1 MSDKH
6 VRVILSAK
14 DNNFTRAL
22 DNVNKQLN
30 GLTSG
35 AKKSEKNTNSL
46 FSSIVKG
53 GLVTAGVA
61 KGMQVLS
68 ASVGDAVS
76 RYDTLNRFPK
86 QMKGLGFATDE
97 VESSTQKL
105 SKGIEGLPTRLDEV
119 VSTASKFALMN
130 KDLSYS
136 TDLTLALN
144 NAFLAS
150 GAGADEAQRGL
161 VQFTQMMSKGK
172 VDMQSWYT
180 LTDTMGIGLNQ
191 LAESFGFA
199 GESAQND
206 LYEALKS
213 GEITFKEF
221 SDKIIEMDK
230 QVGGFADQAKTASEG
245 IATSFKNI
253 RTAVVNG
260 VAKVITA
267 LDNLSKAFTGNSIAQ
282 NMDIMKGVIT
292 AGFDVIVKSISMV
305 EPVARGLGNV
315 FRFLANDSVIL
326 APALM
331 GVAAGF
337 VALKVVQQINKLMNE
352 YGSVSGFV
360 FTKMTVLPA
369 VINKVKA
376 STLAMTIAY
385 NAAGAGIAGMAA
397 AAKLAITS
405 IPVVGWVIG
414 GVTAAVAAFVKIT
427 GKVSPETKKANE
439 EMRKSAQAA
448 KDMANN
454 FESNNQTFERNQ
466 KSIEATGKSM
476 MDLASRTAELANTQ
490 SRSGAQTKE
499 MNENINALNDYL
511 GESVVQFD
519 KQTGQLN
526 ISEEAMKAYIETSM
540 KQEQLASINKRLI
553 ELNTERLEAE
563 AKLEENAKKQIEVQ
577 EKLNE
582 ASLLARGEKKEY
594 KKTLEELEEAE
605 NDLVKTKET
614 NATVTT
620 KLTNEQ
626 QALLDE
632 VSKKEKE
639 VANIKRNIWAELSEE
654 EKAVVEDTKKRYQ
667 DLVDATTN
675 MFSAME
681 QKSTVS
687 AEKLIENLK
696 KNQETMANWG
706 DNMLKL
712 REKVDGMEFGHLLIK
727 QFEEAGPQYASTLE
741 ALVNSTD
748 GSIEELVALLGNGG
762 TSAANAL
769 AQQFGYTSAEEMPQE
784 VRNMVQTTQ
793 GTLSE
798 QFNGIDW
805 AGYGVMI
812 PDGISQGIENNKP
825 NVTTSTD
832 RMLWEQQQAIDG
844 FKPSI
849 GASADNL
856 GKTVTKS
863 YGQGMTSEKRFAI
876 YQAEM
881 VKNESTASLDTGGYN
896 KAYKSGQ
903 DVSQAYG
910 QGATDKKG
918 EAVSAVSN
926 VKTGTQEEF
935 VDVWKSFQKYGSD
948 LVEGIRNGIG
958 IVSYKPA
965 GEMQKVVNKIM
976 AEFSGKRNLMA
987 SHGQNMMQGLINGMN
1002 YKSGAVYNTAYNIA
1016 NSAARAAQ
1024 RALRIHSPSRVF
1036 RDIGNYTGDG
1046 MVVGIEE
1053 KTKSV
1058 QSAMRD
1064 MVDTSSLDVGF
1075 NQVRDSINSAK
1086 GLTGEFNSNIELN
1099 QRPAEFTF
1107 NLFGKTFKAF
1117 VDDVTNAQNKQVDLE
1132 LAY

>member
-22 DNVNKQLN
+22 DNVNKQLS

-53 GLVTAGVA
+53 GLVTAAAA
-61 KGMQVLS
+61 KGFQILS
-68 ASVGDAVS
+68 ASIGDAVS
-76 RYDTLNRFPK
+76 RYDILNRFPK

-199 GESAQND
+199 GESAQSD
-206 LYEALKS
+206 LYDALKS
-213 GEITFKEF
+213 GEITFKQF
-221 SDKIIEMDK
+221 SDKIIEIDK

-260 VAKVITA
+260 IAKVITA
-267 LDNLSKAFTGNSIAQ
+267 LDNLSKAFTGNSIAK
-282 NMDIMKGVIT
+282 NMDILKGVIT
-292 AGFDVIVKSISMV
+292 KGFDIIVKSILMV
-305 EPVARGLGNV
+305 EPIARGLGNV

-331 GVAAGF
+331 GVAAAF
-337 VALKVVQQINKLMNE
+337 VALKVVQQINKLMSE
-352 YGSVSGFV
+352 YGSVSGIIFS
-360 FTKMTVLPA
+360 KMTVLPA
-369 VINKVKA
+369 IINKVKV

-385 NAAGAGIAGMAA
+385 NAAGAGITGMAA

-405 IPVVGWVIG
+405 IPGVGWVIG
-414 GVTAAVAAFVKIT
+414 GVTAAVTAFLKIT
-427 GKVSPETKKANE
+427 GKVPDDVKEMNE
-439 EMRKSAQAA
+439 EMRKSAQVA
-448 KDMANN
+448 KDMEDN
-454 FESNNQTFERNQ
+454 FESNNKSFERNQ

-476 MDLASRTAELANTQ
+476 MDLATRTAELANTQ

-499 MNENINALNDYL
+499 MNENINALNEYL

-519 KQTGQLN
+519 KQTGKLN
-526 ISEEAMKAYIETSM
+526 LSEEAMKAYIETSM

-553 ELNTERLEAE
+553 ELNTERLESE
-563 AKLEENAKKQIEVQ
+563 AKLEENSKKLLEAQT
-577 EKLNE
+577 KLDE
-582 ASLLARGEKKEY
+582 ASFLSRGERKEY
-594 KKTLEELEEAE
+594 KKTIEELEEAE
-605 NDLVKTKET
+605 KALLKSQET
-614 NATVTT
+614 NATVTK
-620 KLTNEQ
+620 KLSNEREI
-626 QALLDE
+626 LLDE
-632 VSKKEKE
+632 VSKKEQE
-639 VANIKRNIWAELSEE
+639 VAQIKKNIWAELSEE
-654 EKAVVEDTKKRYQ
+654 EKKVVEDTKKRYQ
-667 DLVDATTN
+667 DLLDATTN
-675 MFSAME
+675 MFSEME

-741 ALVNSTD
+741 ALVDSTD
-748 GSIEELVALLGNGG
+748 GSIEELVTLLGNGG
-762 TSAANAL
+762 DSAANAL
-769 AQQFGYTSAEEMPQE
+769 AQQFGFTSAEKMPPE
-784 VRNMVQTTQ
+784 LKNLVQTTE
-793 GTLSE
+793 TSLSE

-805 AGYGVMI
+805 AGYGVLI
-812 PDGISQGIENNKP
+812 PDGISQGIEKNKP

-832 RMLWEQQQAIDG
+832 NMLWEQQQKIDG
-844 FKPSI
+844 FKPTI
-849 GASADNL
+849 GAAADSL

-863 YGQGMTSEKRFAI
+863 YGEGMTSEKRFAM

-881 VKNESTASLDTGGYN
+881 VKNESANAMNTGGYD

-903 DVSQAYG
+903 NVSQAYG
-910 QGATDKKG
+910 QGATSKKG
-918 EAVSAVSN
+918 EAVGAVSG
-926 VKTGTQEEF
+926 VKKGTQEEF

-948 LVEGIRNGIG
+948 LVEGLRNGIG

-965 GEMQKVVNKIM
+965 NEMGKVINKVQS
-976 AEFSGKRNLMA
+976 EFYGKQNLF
-987 SHGQNMMQGLINGMN
+987 SRYGQNMMQGLINGMN
-1002 YKSGAVYNTAYNIA
+1002 YKGSAVYNTAYNIA
-1016 NSAARAAQ
+1016 YSAARAAK
-1024 RALRIHSPSRVF
+1024 RALDIHSPSKVF
-1036 RDIGNYTGDG
+1036 REIGNYTGDG

-1058 QSAMRD
+1058 QSAMQD

-1117 VDDVTNAQNKQVDLE
+1117 VDDVTNAQNRKVDLE

>member
-22 DNVNKQLN
+22 DNVNKQLS

-35 AKKSEKNTNSL
+35 ARKSEKNTNSL

-61 KGMQVLS
+61 KGFQILS
-68 ASVGDAVS
+68 ASIGDAVS

-86 QMKGLGFATDE
+86 QMKGLGFATKE
-97 VESSTQKL
+97 VEKSTQKL

-206 LYEALKS
+206 LYEALRS
-213 GEITFKEF
+213 GAITFNQF

-230 QVGGFADQAKTASEG
+230 QVGGFATQAKTASEG

-260 VAKVITA
+260 TAKVITA

-282 NMDIMKGVIT
+282 NMNIVKGAIAT
-292 AGFDVIVKSISMV
+292 GFDIVIKSISMA
-305 EPVARGLGNV
+305 EPVARGIGNV

-326 APALM
+326 SSALI
-331 GVAAGF
+331 GVATGF
-337 VALKVVQQINKLMNE
+337 VALKVVQRINKLMTE
-352 YGSVSGFV
+352 YGSVSGFI
-360 FTKMTVLPA
+360 FTKMAVLPA
-369 VINKVKA
+369 IINKVKV
-376 STLAMTIAY
+376 SIIAMTIAY
-385 NAAGAGIAGMAA
+385 NAAGAGITGMAA

-439 EMRKSAQAA
+439 EMRKSAEIA
-448 KDMANN
+448 KNMTEN
-454 FESNNQTFERNQ
+454 FKSNNETFERNQ
-466 KSIEATGKSM
+466 KSIKATGKSM
-476 MDLASRTAELANTQ
+476 MDLAARTAELANSQGRT
-490 SRSGAQTKE
+490 GAQTKE
-499 MNENINALNDYL
+499 MNENINSLNEYL
-511 GESVVQFD
+511 GKSVVQFD

-526 ISEEAMKAYIETSM
+526 LSEKAMKTYIETSM
-540 KQEQLASINKRLI
+540 KQEQLAAINKRLI

-563 AKLEENAKKQIEVQ
+563 AKLENNAKKQIEIQ

-582 ASLLARGEKKEY
+582 ASFFARGEKKEY
-594 KKTLEELEEAE
+594 KKTLEELGEAE
-605 NDLVKTKET
+605 KDLVKSQET

-620 KLTNEQ
+620 KLTNERQ
-626 QALLDE
+626 VLLNE
-632 VSKKEKE
+632 VAKKEKE
-639 VANIKRNIWAELSEE
+639 VAGIKKNIWVELSEE
-654 EKAVVEDTKKRYQ
+654 EKKVVENTKKRYQ

-675 MFSAME
+675 MFEQMK

-687 AEKLIENLK
+687 AQQLIKNLK

-712 REKVDGMEFGHLLIK
+712 RKKVDGMEFGHLLIK
-727 QFEEAGPQYASTLE
+727 QFEEAGPQYASTLK

-748 GSIEELVALLGNGG
+748 GNIKELVDLLGKGG
-762 TSAANAL
+762 ASAANTL
-769 AQQFGYTSAEEMPQE
+769 AQQFGFASAEKMPQE
-784 VRNMVQTTQ
+784 ITTMVQTTESS
-793 GTLSE
+793 LSE
-798 QFNGIDW
+798 QFKGINW

-812 PDGISQGIENNKP
+812 PDGISKGIENNKP

-832 RMLWEQQQAIDG
+832 RMLWEQQKAIDG
-844 FKPSI
+844 FKTTI
-849 GASADNL
+849 GATANSL

-863 YGQGMTSEKRFAI
+863 YGEGMTSKKRFAI

-881 VKNESTASLDTGGYN
+881 VKNESTASLDNGGYN

-903 DVSQAYG
+903 DVSKAYG
-910 QGATDKKG
+910 QGASDKKG

-965 GEMQKVVNKIM
+965 NEMSKVINKVQS
-976 AEFSGKRNLMA
+976 EFSGTPNLF
-987 SHGQNMMQGLINGMN
+987 SRYGQNMMQGLINGMN
-1002 YKSGAVYNTAYNIA
+1002 YRRSAVYNTAYNIA
-1016 NSAARAAQ
+1016 YSAARAAK
-1024 RALRIHSPSRVF
+1024 RALSIHSPSRVF
-1036 RDIGNYTGDG
+1036 RSIGNYTGDG
-1046 MVVGIEE
+1046 MVIGIEE

-1064 MVDTSSLDVGF
+1064 MVDTSSLDLGF

-1099 QRPAEFTF
+1099 QQPAEFTF

-1117 VDDVTNAQNKQVDLE
+1117 VDDVTNAQNRKVNLE

>member
-22 DNVNKQLN
+22 DNVNKQLS

-53 GLVTAGVA
+53 GLVTAAAA
-61 KGMQVLS
+61 KGFQILS
-68 ASVGDAVS
+68 ASIGDAVS

-150 GAGADEAQRGL
+150 GSSADEAQRGL

-199 GESAQND
+199 GESAQSD
-206 LYEALKS
+206 LYDALQS
-213 GEITFKEF
+213 GEITFKQF

-253 RTAVVNG
+253 KTAVVNG
-260 VAKVITA
+260 LAKVITA
-267 LDNLSKAFTGNSIAQ
+267 LDNLSKAFTGNSIAK
-282 NMDIMKGVIT
+282 NMDILKGVIT
-292 AGFDVIVKSISMV
+292 TGFDIIVKSIIMA
-305 EPVARGLGNV
+305 EPIARGLGNV
-315 FRFLANDSVIL
+315 FKFLANDSVVL

-337 VALKVVQQINKLMNE
+337 VALKVVQKINKLMTE
-352 YGSVSGFV
+352 YRSVSGIIFS
-360 FTKMTVLPA
+360 KMTVLPA

-385 NAAGAGIAGMAA
+385 NAAGAGITGMAA

-405 IPVVGWVIG
+405 IPGVGWVIG

-427 GKVSPETKKANE
+427 GRVPDDVKEMNE
-439 EMRKSAQAA
+439 EMRKSAEAA
-448 KDMANN
+448 KNMADN
-454 FESNNQTFERNQ
+454 FESNNESFERNQ

-476 MDLASRTAELANTQ
+476 IDLATRTAELANTQ

-499 MNENINALNDYL
+499 MNENINSLNEYL

-519 KQTGQLN
+519 EQTGKLN
-526 ISEEAMKAYIETSM
+526 LSEEAMKAYIETSM
-540 KQEQLASINKRLI
+540 KQEQLAAINKRLI
-553 ELNTERLEAE
+553 ELNTEKLESE
-563 AKLEENAKKQIEVQ
+563 AKLEENSKKLLEAQT
-577 EKLNE
+577 KLDE
-582 ASLLARGEKKEY
+582 ASFFSRGERKEY
-594 KKTLEELEEAE
+594 KKTIEELEEAE
-605 NDLVKTKET
+605 QALVQSQET
-614 NATVTT
+614 NATVTK
-620 KLTNEQ
+620 KLSGERKT
-626 QALLDE
+626 LLDE
-632 VSKKEKE
+632 VSKKEQE
-639 VANIKRNIWAELSEE
+639 VAQIKKDIWTQLSEE
-654 EKAVVEDTKKRYQ
+654 EQKVVEDTKKRYQ
-667 DLVDATTN
+667 DLLDATTN
-675 MFSAME
+675 MFSEME

-712 REKVDGMEFGHLLIK
+712 REKVDGMEFGHLLVK
-727 QFEEAGPQYASTLE
+727 QFEEAGPEYASTLE

-748 GSIEELVALLGNGG
+748 GSIEELISLLGNGG

-769 AQQFGYTSAEEMPQE
+769 AQQFGYTSSERMSQEML
-784 VRNMVQTTQ
+784 NMVQTTENS
-793 GTLSE
+793 LSE

-812 PDGISQGIENNKP
+812 PNGLSQGIENNKP
-825 NVTTSTD
+825 NVTASTAK
-832 RMLWEQQQAIDG
+832 MLQDQQQKIDG
-844 FKPSI
+844 FKPAIS
-849 GASADNL
+849 STADSL

-863 YGQGMTSEKRFAI
+863 YGQGIASEKSFAI
-876 YQAEM
+876 FQAEQ
-881 VKNESTASLDTGGYN
+881 VKNESANAINTGGYN

-910 QGATDKKG
+910 QGASDKKG
-918 EAVSAVSN
+918 EAVSAVSK

-965 GEMQKVVNKIM
+965 GEMQRVINKIM
-976 AEFSGKRNLMA
+976 AEFSGKRNLMV

-1002 YKSGAVYNTAYNIA
+1002 YKGSAVYNTAYNIA
-1016 NSAARAAQ
+1016 YSAARAAK
-1024 RALRIHSPSRVF
+1024 RALAIHSPSRVF
-1036 RDIGNYTGDG
+1036 GEIGNYTVDG
-1046 MVVGIEE
+1046 FINSIEAR
-1053 KTKSV
+1053 TKNV
-1058 QSAMRD
+1058 QSVMQD

-1099 QRPAEFTF
+1099 KQSAEFTF

-1117 VDDVTNAQNKQVDLE
+1117 VDDVTNAQNRKVDLE

>member
-22 DNVNKQLN
+22 DNVNKQLS

-53 GLVTAGVA
+53 GLVTAAAA
-61 KGMQVLS
+61 KGFQILS
-68 ASVGDAVS
+68 ASIGDAVS
-76 RYDTLNRFPK
+76 RYDILNRFPK

-97 VESSTQKL
+97 VESATQKL

-172 VDMQSWYT
+172 VDMQSWFT

-199 GESAQND
+199 GESAQSD
-206 LYEALKS
+206 LYGALKS
-213 GEITFKEF
+213 GEITFKQF

-260 VAKVITA
+260 LAKIITA

-282 NMDIMKGVIT
+282 NMDILKGVIT
-292 AGFDVIVKSISMV
+292 KGFDIIVKSILMV
-305 EPVARGLGNV
+305 EPIARGLGNV
-315 FRFLANDSVIL
+315 FKFLANESVIL
-326 APALM
+326 GPALM
-331 GVAAGF
+331 GVAAAF
-337 VALKVVQQINKLMNE
+337 VALKVVQQINKLMTE
-352 YGSVSGFV
+352 YGSVSGIIFS
-360 FTKMTVLPA
+360 KMTVLPA
-369 VINKVKA
+369 IINKVKV

-385 NAAGAGIAGMAA
+385 NAAGAGITGMAA

-405 IPVVGWVIG
+405 IPGVGWVIG
-414 GVTAAVAAFVKIT
+414 GVTAAVTAFLKIT
-427 GKVSPETKKANE
+427 GRVPDDVKEMNE
-439 EMRKSAQAA
+439 EMRKSAEAA
-448 KDMANN
+448 KNMADN
-454 FESNNQTFERNQ
+454 FESNNQSFERNQ

-476 MDLASRTAELANTQ
+476 IDLASRTAELANTQ
-490 SRSGAQTKE
+490 GRSSAQTKE
-499 MNENINALNDYL
+499 MKENINALNGYL

-519 KQTGQLN
+519 KQTGKLN
-526 ISEEAMKAYIETSM
+526 LSEEAMKAYIETSM
-540 KQEQLASINKRLI
+540 KQEQLSAINKRLI
-553 ELNTERLEAE
+553 ELNTERLESE
-563 AKLEENAKKQIEVQ
+563 AKLEENSKKLLEAQT
-577 EKLNE
+577 KLDE
-582 ASLLARGEKKEY
+582 AAFLSRGERKEY
-594 KKTLEELEEAE
+594 KKTIEELEEAE
-605 NDLVKTKET
+605 KALVKSQET
-614 NATVTT
+614 NATVTK
-620 KLTNEQ
+620 KLSSERQT
-626 QALLDE
+626 LLDE
-632 VSKKEKE
+632 VSKKEQE
-639 VANIKRNIWAELSEE
+639 VARIKKNIWAELSEE
-654 EKAVVEDTKKRYQ
+654 EKKVVEDTKKRYQ
-667 DLVDATTN
+667 DLLEATTN
-675 MFSAME
+675 MFSEME

-687 AEKLIENLK
+687 AETLIENLK

-712 REKVDGMEFGHLLIK
+712 REKVDGMEFGHLLVK

-741 ALVNSTD
+741 ALVNNTD
-748 GSIEELVALLGNGG
+748 GSIEELVSLLGNGG

-769 AQQFGYTSAEEMPQE
+769 AQQFGFASAEKMPQE
-784 VRNMVQTTQ
+784 MMNMVQTTESS
-793 GTLSE
+793 LSE

-812 PDGISQGIENNKP
+812 PNGLSQGIEENKP
-825 NVTTSTD
+825 NVTASTD
-832 RMLWEQQQAIDG
+832 KMLQDQQQKIDG
-844 FKPSI
+844 FKSTI
-849 GASADNL
+849 GSTADSL

-863 YGQGMTSEKRFAI
+863 YGQGIASEKSFAI
-876 YQAEM
+876 FQAEQ
-881 VKNESTASLDTGGYN
+881 VKNESANAINTGGYD

-903 DVSQAYG
+903 NVSQAYG
-910 QGATDKKG
+910 QGATSKKG
-918 EAVSAVSN
+918 EAVSAVSG
-926 VKTGTQEEF
+926 VRKGTQEEF

-948 LVEGIRNGIG
+948 LVEGVRNGIG

-965 GEMQKVVNKIM
+965 NEMSKVINKVQS
-976 AEFSGKRNLMA
+976 EFSGKQNLF
-987 SHGQNMMQGLINGMN
+987 SRYGQNMMQGLINGMN
-1002 YKSGAVYNTAYNIA
+1002 YRGSAVYNTAYNIA
-1016 NSAARAAQ
+1016 YSAAIAAK
-1024 RALRIHSPSRVF
+1024 RALNIHSPSRVF
-1036 RDIGNYTGDG
+1036 RSIGNYTGDG
-1046 MVVGIEE
+1046 MVLGIEE

-1058 QSAMRD
+1058 QSAMLD

-1075 NQVRDSINSAK
+1075 NQIRDSINSAK

-1117 VDDVTNAQNKQVDLE
+1117 VDDISNAQNRKIDLE